1 MAMSP
6 MAAKGTLLYGKEG
19 GDAGGAA
26 GFITRLLHAATAIH
40 MHHLMVDGPGSYAA
54 HTALSMYNDLVDAA
68 DGLAESWMGCTG
80 EKLSFSGGTFTIGED
95 PIATVREIYDF
106 VEAQRNMMGTE
117 SHIQNDIDG
126 ICTLLSSTLY
136 KLTRLA

>member
-1 MAMSP
+1 MVMS
-6 MAAKGTLLYGKEG
+6 KGSLLYGADTA
-19 GDAGGAA
+19 DAGGAA
-26 GFITRLLHAATAIH
+26 GFIAKLLHAATAIH
-40 MHHLMVDGPGSYAA
+40 MHHLMVEGPGSYAA
-54 HTALSMYNDLVDAA
+54 HTALGMYNDLVDAA

-80 EKLSFSGGTFTIGED
+80 EKLTFSGGTFELGAD
-95 PIATVREIYDF
+95 PIATVRSVYDY
-106 VEAQRNMMGTE
+106 VESQRGLMGTE

>member
-1 MAMSP
+1 MVMN
-6 MAAKGTLLYGKEG
+6 KGSLLYGADTA
-19 GDAGGAA
+19 DAGGAA
-26 GFITRLLHAATAIH
+26 GFIAKLLHAATAIH

-54 HTALSMYNDLVDAA
+54 HTALGMYNDLVDLA

-80 EKLSFSGGTFTIGED
+80 EKLKFSGGTFELGAD
-95 PIATVREIYDF
+95 PIATVRGVYDY
-106 VEAQRNMMGTE
+106 VESQRGLMGTE

-126 ICTLLSSTLY
+126 ICTLLASTLY

>member
-1 MAMSP
+1 MVMN
-6 MAAKGTLLYGKEG
+6 KGSLLYGADTA
-19 GDAGGAA
+19 DAGGAA
-26 GFITRLLHAATAIH
+26 GFITKLLHAATAIH
-40 MHHLMVDGPGSYAA
+40 MHHLMVEGPGSYAA
-54 HTALSMYNDLVDAA
+54 HTALGMYNDLVDAA

-80 EKLSFSGGTFTIGED
+80 EKLKFSGGTFELGAD
-95 PIATVREIYDF
+95 PIATVRGVYDY
-106 VEAQRNMMGTE
+106 VESQRGLMGTE

>member
-1 MAMSP
+1 MVMN
-6 MAAKGTLLYGKEG
+6 KGSLLYGADTA
-19 GDAGGAA
+19 DAGDAA
-26 GFITRLLHAATAIH
+26 GFITKLLHAATAIH
-40 MHHLMVDGPGSYAA
+40 MHHLMVEGPGSYAA
-54 HTALSMYNDLVDAA
+54 HTALGMYNDLVDAA

-80 EKLSFSGGTFTIGED
+80 EKLTFSGGTFELGAD
-95 PIATVREIYDF
+95 PIATVRGVYDY
-106 VEAQRNMMGTE
+106 VESQRGLMGTE

>member
-1 MAMSP
+1 MVMN
-6 MAAKGTLLYGKEG
+6 KGSLLYGADTA
-19 GDAGGAA
+19 DAGGAA
-26 GFITRLLHAATAIH
+26 GFIAKLLHAATAIH

-54 HTALSMYNDLVDAA
+54 HTALGMYNDLVDAA

-80 EKLSFSGGTFTIGED
+80 EKLKFSGGTFELGAD
-95 PIATVREIYDF
+95 PIATVRSVYDY
-106 VEAQRNMMGTE
+106 VEANRNLMGTE

-126 ICTLLSSTLY
+126 VCTLLASTLY

>member
-1 MAMSP
+1 MVMN
-6 MAAKGTLLYGKEG
+6 KGSLLYGADTA
-19 GDAGGAA
+19 DAGGAA
-26 GFITRLLHAATAIH
+26 GFISKLLHAATAIH
-40 MHHLMVDGPGSYAA
+40 MHHLMVEGPGSYAA
-54 HTALSMYNDLVDAA
+54 HTALGMYNDLVDAA

-80 EKLSFSGGTFTIGED
+80 KKLTFSGGTFELGAD
-95 PIATVREIYDF
+95 PIATVQSVYDY
-106 VEAQRNMMGTE
+106 VESQRGLMGTE

>member
-1 MAMSP
+1 MAT
-6 MAAKGTLLYGKEG
+6 KGTLLYGAESKG
-19 GDAGGAA
+19 GSSEASE
-26 GFITRLLHAATAIH
+26 FITRLLHASTAIH

-54 HTALSMYNDLVDAA
+54 HTALGMYSDLADLA

-80 EKLSFSGGTFTIGED
+80 QKLTFGGGSFAIASS
-95 PIATVREIYDF
+95 PIAEVQGLYDY
-106 VEAQRNMMGTE
+106 VESKRGMMGSE

-136 KLTRLA
+136 KLNRLA